1 MDVNIEKVLQAIAN
15 VIAIIAGTLT
25 IIDKLKRK

>member
-1 MDVNIEKVLQAIAN
+1 MDVNIEKVLQGIAN